1 MAPRS
6 SDDPGHLV
14 IRLDIDL
21 SEQRIVDMSDTQ
33 PSLAVQVPHRI
44 PASYRGRDVLLAVRG
59 FVIAT
64 GRIDSVGDPIA
75 LRTDRRGREIAAR
88 SVAVSIER
96 RLDDLTTRPAK
107 AVGESRWLGRRV
119 KVGTGGA
126 VLPLSP

>member
-1 MAPRS
+1 MATRS
-6 SDDPGHLV
+6 SDDPSHLV
-14 IRLDIDL
+14 IRLDMDP
-21 SEQRIVDMSDTQ
+21 SEQRIVQMSDAQ
-33 PSLAVQVPHRI
+33 LSRAVEGPHRI
-44 PASYRGRDVLLAVRG
+44 PASYRGREVLLAVRG

-64 GRIDSVGDPIA
+64 GRVDSMGDPIA